1 MRTNTTASTEDP
13 IIIRICKV
21 LSVVDDK
28 AGLRIKVRLE
38 PEDGDIDKDDDLPY
52 CFPILPKML
61 HVHPKVNETVLVFL
75 TVQGRPR
82 GARFFLGPLISQPYN
97 MYVDNH
103 DLTSRAF
110 LPEFIKR
117 TNLLLPDPKLNP
129 DNEGTLPDRED
140 IALLGR
146 ANSAIILKDNET
158 RLLCGH
164 KENPTGPRKTSL
176 KFNRKDLGY
185 IQMRYQKMRDKKN
198 KEFASVINIV
208 ADRINLLSHQSP
220 EQYDMNDKK
229 KLIKDDELVKILEQA
244 HPMVYGDQLIQ
255 YLKELIAVIRTHE
268 HDFTQEK
275 PDLQTWQQDVL
286 NAEERLDNMLSKTI
300 RFN

>member
-38 PEDGDIDKDDDLPY
+38 PEDGDIDNDSDLPY
-52 CFPILPKML
+52 CFPIMPKMI
-61 HVHPKVNETVLVFL
+61 HINPKVGESVLVFL
-75 TVQGRPR
+75 SVQGRPR
-82 GARFFLGPLISQPYN
+82 GARFFLGPLIAQPYG
-97 MYVDNH
+97 MDFDPH
-103 DLTSRAF
+103 DFTARAF
-110 LPEFIKR
+110 LPNFLSR
-117 TNLLLPDPKLNP
+117 TDLLLPDPKLNP
-129 DNEGTLPDRED
+129 DNDGTLPDRED

-146 ANSAIILKDNET
+146 ANSAVVLKDSET

-164 KENPTGPRKTSL
+164 KKNPKGPRKTSL
-176 KFNRKDLGY
+176 EFNRKDLGY
-185 IQMRYQKMRDKKN
+185 IQMRYKKMQDRKKN
-198 KEFASVINIV
+198 DFASVINIV

-220 EQYDMNDKK
+220 DQYDMNDRK
-229 KLIKDDELVKILEQA
+229 KLIKDEELLNILENA

-255 YLKELIAVIRTHE
+255 FLKELIEVIRTHG
-268 HDFTQEK
+268 HNFTNEE
-275 PDLQTWQQDVL
+275 PDLTEGQKNVL